1 MKIGLGLFRNML
13 TKENYRFA
21 KQAGCTH
28 IIAHLSDRSNV
39 IDSQNDLLRG
49 EKFVSDDRAVAKDS
63 AWDYENLVALRQ
75 SINEEGLEL
84 YAIENFSPAD
94 WYDILLDGPSKME
107 QMAYLKQIIQNMG
120 KAGIPVMG
128 YNFSIAGVWGQVRER
143 AARGGALTFS
153 FKGGENEKE
162 TLIPNGQIWNMNYAP
177 TNSNDVIASITV
189 EKLWDRLAYFLKEM
203 VPVAEAAGVILAA
216 HPDDPPMKTLRGTP
230 RLVYQPQLYQK
241 LLEII
246 PSASNA
252 LEFCMGTIQEMSEG
266 NVYDA
271 LEQYSSQGKIA
282 YLHFR
287 NVRGKV
293 PNYTETFIDE
303 GDIDVFRALRILK
316 KNNYEGVLIP
326 DHTPLMDC
334 GAPWHSG
341 MAYALG
347 FMNAAIRMIEA

>member
-1 MKIGLGLFRNML
+1 
-13 TKENYRFA
+13 
-21 KQAGCTH
+21 
-28 IIAHLSDRSNV
+28 
-39 IDSQNDLLRG
+39 
-49 EKFVSDDRAVAKDS
+49 
-63 AWDYENLVALRQ
+63 
-75 SINEEGLEL
+75 
-84 YAIENFSPAD
+84 
-94 WYDILLDGPSKME
+94 
-107 QMAYLKQIIQNMG
+107 
-120 KAGIPVMG
+120 
-128 YNFSIAGVWGQVRER
+128 
-143 AARGGALTFS
+143 
-153 FKGGENEKE
+153 
-162 TLIPNGQIWNMNYAP
+162 
-177 TNSNDVIASITV
+177 
-189 EKLWDRLAYFLKEM
+189 
-203 VPVAEAAGVILAA
+203 VILAA